1 MDALGRATAAAEL
14 ERERALLLAD
24 ILDAYEIA
32 ARVWPAVGGDSDG
45 ERCRCAPAGGPPG
58 LPLGR
63 TLASLCDAGHDRAC
77 ARRLLGAAA
86 RGYADAALYHLLEEE
101 WEAAFRAAEHAVSC
115 EREVAGAAPAVW
127 VGFYEAV
134 TRVAQ
139 YEATLALMGRVGEQ
153 SA

>member
-1 MDALGRATAAAEL
+1 MDVLDRVTDADEL

-32 ARVWPAVGGDSDG
+32 VRVWYAVNGDSSG
-45 ERCRCAPAGGPPG
+45 ERCRCIPRGGPAA
-58 LPLGR
+58 LPFGR

-101 WEAAFRAAEHAVSC
+101 WEAAFRAAEHAVGC
-115 EREVAGAAPAVW
+115 EREVAEAAPAVW

-139 YEATLALMGRVGEQ
+139 YEATLALMG
-153 SA
+153 SARGL